1 MLFKI
6 VLIAFRSFAFPCESQ
21 NQLINFYTKAC
32 WEFDRGCA
40 DSVHQLGE
48 NWYCNNAEF
57 SNHEHNT
64 SFHLVGFSLTFSIL
78 SAMFHSFQSIGPAHH
93 FPVFLIFQCYC
104 KCYFKFSISDCSWL
118 ICRYNFCILALYP
131 SKFSYSF

>member
-1 MLFKI
+1 MLLGPLHFPVNPGISLSISIQKPAENLTEFALTLYINWGRIDI
-6 VLIAFRSFAFPCESQ
+6 VTMLSF
-21 NQLINFYTKAC
+21 LT
-32 WEFDRGCA
+32 
-40 DSVHQLGE
+40 
-48 NWYCNNAEF
+48 
-57 SNHEHNT
+57 HEHNT

-118 ICRYNFCILALYP
+118 ICRYNVCILALYP